1 MNEIKFNE
9 VTTDILKVIE
19 LLEYEDKDKELM
31 KYELLIAIAR
41 FTSDIETYE
50 ENKRVLNEL
59 IVNRKIN
66 IKRMEYND

>member
-19 LLEYEDKDKELM
+19 LLEYEDEQKQLM
-31 KYELLIAIAR
+31 KYELLISIAR

-50 ENKRVLNEL
+50 ENKRVLNDL
-59 IVNRKIN
+59 VVNRKIN
-66 IKRMEYND
+66 VKRKLKND